1 MDEKMTKELLKEIV
15 TEEASK
21 LSWHNDL
28 NWMLEAFQTEESQ
41 KSKEYAR
48 IAMLADRP
56 HYVFGGETWKRFW
69 GDILDREVIIE
80 SINSFYENLYEDF
93 LSEYGEQLETKK
105 PVFLIV
111 NVEEL
116 ESDTLYPI
124 VITVPNHEPVIFVVI
139 NESPEYKIQM

>member
-1 MDEKMTKELLKEIV
+1 MDKTKTKALLEKIV
-15 TEEASK
+15 TEKASE

-28 NWMLEAFQTEESQ
+28 DLMLEAFQTEESQ

-48 IAMLADRP
+48 IARLANRP
-56 HYVFGGETWKRFW
+56 HYVFGGKTWKRFW

-80 SINSFYENLYEDF
+80 SINSFYENEYKEF

-105 PVFLIV
+105 PVFLIA

-116 ESDTLYPI
+116 ESDTLYPS
-124 VITVPNHEPVIFVVI
+124 VIAVPNHKPVIFVVI

>member
-1 MDEKMTKELLKEIV
+1 MDEKMTKALLEEIV
-15 TEEASK
+15 TEKASK

-41 KSKEYAR
+41 KSQEYAR

-139 NESPEYKIQM
+139 NESTEYKIQM